1 MRGRGA
7 DRHPDGWSD
16 AVQRL
21 IGAGHSYAS
30 IMDYTLAQTEAFL
43 TAINRQESRHL
54 ANLLT
59 VISTGSQGSSESLR
73 KLFREFLC

>member
-1 MRGRGA
+1 
-7 DRHPDGWSD
+7 
-16 AVQRL
+16 
-21 IGAGHSYAS
+21 
-30 IMDYTLAQTEAFL
+30 MDYTLAQTEAFL

-73 KLFREFLC
+73 KLFRELSC